1 MASSTYR
8 NFIKMLPV
16 VRQTTT
22 LQKFF
27 NATIDQVFQPGEL
40 QSLNA
45 YIGLYPSYY
54 NATTDFYKPEI
65 TAERS
70 FYQLDPAM
78 VSLDSNN
85 DPQDLLFYPDLIN
98 NLAFQGALTNNNARM
113 MQTDYYSWCP
123 QVNLD
128 KLNNY
133 RNYYWMPY
141 GPPVMT
147 ITVPSTTYTTDGTT
161 TEFAAP
167 ATLTGSI
174 IDVKVQIENEYV
186 TNFTTTTDSSGD
198 ITVVFAT
205 APAAGQAL
213 QIWTN
218 GNFIQNINGQ
228 TSYQYPGSV
237 TCYATNTH
245 LVDEWNTDDNYEVQT
260 EALEYP
266 AITLDPAPALLY
278 GMIVEIIDDTWY
290 QPWDDSPYD
299 ELQWDGNTAYE
310 VEFIPQNGQMVL
322 NLVPYDDTGY
332 NSQDPVYWTIERDSD
347 SANPWSLNNRWYHG
361 DLNIY
366 QDNNGF
372 SPIQAL
378 RPIVE
383 IFNNTKLFNYGVT
396 RLDPVNVVFNNQ
408 PVNVSTLTA
417 GTSILVIA
425 DSNNVVSPGIYSVE
439 YNAGANV
446 LVQSGTN
453 TLYDIV
459 KVINGNEYWYNGTA
473 WIEAQPFVAAN
484 PPLFDLFDMNGVSL
498 ADPSTYPDS
507 TFAGCEIFS
516 YAQDTT
522 GATPV
527 DSILNIPPLFN
538 TYGSF
543 EFNNNIVTDFAT
555 GAPLN
560 FFANVTSNSGVVSF
574 DYECHWRY
582 AGVTS
587 QPTDATTGFYEIPQN
602 LQANPDNDEITQI
615 SINDWFPQF
624 ETIIGQNDWLY
635 PSQYYTLNGGTD
647 IVQNRDNLLKT
658 MLMSSNGN
666 IDMMKTFL
674 YVEREYSRYRAK
686 LVQYLTTMLNTGQ
699 IQTVSQALGAA
710 LSYLAVTKTSQ
721 FSFYNNGMG
730 GGNYYIP
737 ASGAYLGLTPLWVPE
752 MIIQNTLAGGSVL
765 MIRGHDGSLIAG
777 FSKFDSQNV
786 TLTNSSTVSV
796 DGTATTIDIRDQILL
811 AYEQQLYSS
820 CSTILQNQR
829 RPLFDVKS
837 VTPGK
842 FRTTDYSVTEFNQVA
857 MPLFERWAARGQKDY
872 TTNTIFNGD
881 DVWTWNFSTYLDA
894 DGQPVPGYWRGIYR
908 YFYDTDRPDTAPWEM
923 LGYTSEPSWWGSYYS
938 WTNPTQRAALIAAI
952 VAGNVAE
959 PTGTQ
964 IDPVFARPTFEKY
977 IPVDDN
983 GNLLDPFEA
992 GILFNT
998 GSHDIDADWVFG
1010 DCGPVENSWWNSEYG
1025 SFILSELGYLLRPI
1039 RFVDTG
1045 WEAID
1050 NILVFPGEA
1059 NQWISNQFGRRKHFA
1074 DFTVHNELINGTP
1087 YRDIGLQ
1094 QWVSDY
1100 VTSNGQNVTTNFG
1113 DHVRGLIV
1121 KLANKVGGFT
1131 DSSTLEGSLESS
1143 GQIPSENITVEM
1155 YDSPCVNEFFYSG
1168 VIVKWNGSGW
1178 AVMGY
1183 DTLNPAFTIIP
1194 VNTAGSNVTIS
1205 LGPVAQ
1211 SVRPWL
1217 PNTFYQT
1224 GVQVVWQNATYVC
1237 TSTHTSGTT
1246 FEQQFWDLV
1255 SSSVA
1260 GGYPSLKFY
1269 TSANPGTQSTT
1280 VAYGTVFYTLQ
1291 DVSNFLASYQLYLTQ
1306 CGWVFNGV
1314 DSSTGLPND
1323 FRLSVNQILNWA
1335 QVSWAPD
1342 TFITVSPLSSG
1353 VKFETEFGAIQ
1364 SLEQNI
1370 NGFYSILD
1378 RGGSPIASANT
1389 LVNRINGAVTVTT
1402 VDGTGIYGVRLCVN
1416 AIEHALIFD
1425 NTTIFNDVIYEP
1437 LYNLR
1442 QSRIRM
1448 NYNIS
1453 TNWTG
1458 TLNAPGFVL
1467 TDNIMMPS
1475 FETTVSDVRYMYDIE
1490 KPVYSVMR
1498 DYARHQIGY
1507 QAQSYLN
1514 DIFTNELNQF
1524 EFYQGMIQQKGTV
1537 DSLDKLLRNTTLT
1550 QTTDLQFLEEFAF
1563 RIGDFGAVN
1572 QTVTI
1577 QFEITTD
1584 DIKQEPMEID
1594 FLSGPE
1600 GLTAAQLT
1608 ALQNP
1613 DSSSLDLYS
1622 NSTAYD
1628 TRWIYTPPSNNVFPT
1643 VQDYIRY
1650 RSDLP
1655 TAGYVRTDEALVGAP
1670 TTDILN
1676 PMVQASTVSIDI
1688 ADRVWLYTNTFGTF
1702 DVLRADTGISSSDPA
1717 YQGLTVPV
1725 INAVTGEQ
1733 TGTTVELLDNSVAA
1747 VEWPTITLLYL
1758 PSMAVGDYVSISTPT
1773 GTTPDFG
1780 GVYQVTA
1787 INGYDVTLNNTSSSI
1802 PTYTYDS
1809 YSNYTNAVDTSATI
1823 PVANGQAPTVRR
1835 MISVRYSDYK
1845 SMNTQGLIAQTTV
1858 QASTLTSQLGAGYI
1872 TPSTGWND
1880 GELIYIDCGYEF
1892 AYQAPNDAYYT
1903 QYQKRWTVYEWNAEQ
1918 SQFVL
1923 YRSQSPRI
1931 NRSLISSAQ
1940 IFDTVTQISTVDN
1953 TMEANPLLLP
1963 SILIYDP
1970 IQGLIPGSA
1979 KEDITFMQSNDPA
1992 NYNVDM
1998 SWLDEHVGRLWW
2010 DISQTSFLLAET
2022 NDLTNLDSTDS
2033 QTEITY
2039 RIKNWGQVAPNS
2051 TVSIYEWTQSTV
2063 TPQDWMDTYNSAPTE
2078 TISGPV
2084 LNPDNPVWTTET
2096 VSGTT
2101 YYYFWVLNPIL
2112 TPSVSFRT
2120 KSAETIASLI
2130 TDPANNGI
2138 AWMSPVS
2145 SNTVVAHSISQYLT
2159 PTSSMQI
2166 RVKKT
2171 DAQVGKHSEWTLIR
2185 PGDPLSQPT
2194 DRMFTDMVDSLA
2206 GKNSMNQPIPN
2217 PDLYSTIQ
2225 TGPNL
2230 KMGQS
2235 WISNLTTARS
2245 ILVEYLNEFFGAMN
2259 LADERPYALPVLE
2272 VSQAPNQYLQWAQT
2286 QGSLY
2291 LEPIPPSNLWNKRF
2305 RTLREF
2311 QNAYEKDP
2319 SVSPALVMDFSVDTP
2334 FWSVLEID
2342 DGVVNFTKLWDV
2354 TVSSLSA
2361 MQALAGTVA
2370 DGYRVLVTANSQTA
2384 NFWTVWQW
2392 SESANQFNLLTTQQ
2406 YNTNDIFT
2414 LIDWYATGYTSTMQ
2428 PTTIFAKAV
2437 DRTIALGANPQIQ
2450 YTMLLDDGTGSWA
2463 WQVWQN
2469 NQWVTV
2475 AKQNGTIQFNAN
2487 VYENTGNTF
2496 DVTGTLPSNFAS
2508 LVSNRDMGTELN
2520 IVLNAFQNSVLEPI
2534 EMNELFFMLINYLFT
2549 EQDYIDWIFKTSFM
2563 YIQGYDATLI
2573 ASPIAE
2579 VDYTPDVESYINSVK
2594 PYHVKIRSFTATYAA
2609 NDTADVHVTDFDKP
2623 VYYDASLGK
2632 YRILE
2637 VTNPQDLNVLS
2648 TNANYVDWYN
2658 QWQAGDSLV
2667 RSMKITVV
2675 FDRVSLYSNL
2685 DFGYE
2690 KFDTN
2695 LFETSCNGAIDRI
2708 ITLAPQVPV
2717 NTIEEK
2723 AALFNGAV
2731 FQNVVQGNAG
2741 SANFAP
2747 VYGMDFTN
2755 REVDIQ
2761 ALNFAD
2767 SGNGKL
2773 MATNTPSF
2781 VVFAEKFMP
2790 PHYPLPVAWNAPQ
2803 TDNPGFVWGTMNS
2816 TWDQYN
2822 NYDWKDMTNQNTAQ
2836 TVYQSF
2842 EFTFTDPTGNFGTDT
2857 GPLLEVYVRER
2868 RLSLGAGDYIVTPNG
2883 TVANSWNVYFKETD
2897 LNTDNY
2903 VVIMLVEPQAA
2914 PSEIINGGTLIP
2926 EAYQDIIL
2934 GGKFWDPRHQA
2945 NHPEELVQVLVAG
2958 GVRFR
2963 IYQNW
2968 TVGGMTIENF
2978 QAPQDTTATQANG
2991 GVLTYA
2997 PLPYTPQSKMGV
3009 AVFGNG
3015 LRIPQSEYTYDAEG
3029 GTISYSGGY
3038 NLDRLDM
3045 TIFGYGG
3052 INQIT
3057 SLDNYNGD
3065 GSTTSFLA
3073 SSTIGSPA
3081 DVFVTVSGE
3090 PTSAFTV
3097 SNNEVVFNT
3106 APASGALIT
3115 IIAMPSVD
3123 ASSVYQYMGNG
3134 SLNVFEFADTVSTA
3148 SDLMVMVAGNM
3159 VQTEAMAAQTNSSM
3173 YFTLNSS
3180 GNAISFSI
3188 TPGFGQNVVIIVN
3201 DGSSNV
3207 ASTSMFEEVDVQEVQ
3222 LTTLS
3227 ANTTFAQA
3235 FGLSSIPSI
3244 TQSIIEIDGKRVMP
3258 SGVYDL
3264 DVVPG
3269 NDIVTMAANVQYANL
3284 TATLEG
3290 QPIVIG
3296 DNLRLNTAIPTT
3308 GSVYLGGYWGSDALT
3323 VLYNGSPLIVGDIVA
3338 FAPGFVPNVQ
3348 NPQLQGTDSNGNALY
3363 VVQPSNA
3370 QLVVYQGYLM
3380 DINNTLTSP
3389 MNVEVYFE
3397 NYVPEDMTGFVY
3409 DSPNNAPAQAILNG
3423 VQLRV
3428 ISGSGH
3434 LIVYDAGQIQLNYG
3448 DSLLSQFPT
3457 SNLISLT
3464 TFTNVSPDAI
3474 RTVTY
3479 NDNLENWFLVPGWY
3493 KSKPT
3498 LWVTQNGTRLTEGVD
3513 FYVEPGNMGWNIMQ
3527 WGEDNFDQ
3535 YPTIME
3541 PDGWDMEVNGFDSG
3555 SYDMYFTA
3563 GVDLLSYAIRMNIEN
3578 GATLNQTDMIVITS
3592 FGDSTG
3598 MAQPAYEEI
3607 IYLNPL
3613 REYGLPDIDHVVQ
3626 AQDYYILESSLDQYE
3641 TDIVLTQSTAHQ
3653 GAWPSF
3659 TGASQDNPGVMMLGT
3674 ELIKYI
3680 DISVDSTTGNITLV
3694 NTQRG
3699 YLGTSQVTHDAD
3711 SQVINLS

>member
-16 VRQTTT
+16 VRQSTT

-27 NATIDQVFQPGEL
+27 NATIDQVFQPGTL

-54 NATTDFYKPEI
+54 NPTTDFYKPEI

-70 FYQLDPAM
+70 YYQLDPTM

-85 DPQDLLFYPDLIN
+85 DPQDLLFYTDLIN
-98 NLAFQGALTNNNARM
+98 NLSFQGGLTNNHARL

-147 ITVPSTTYTTDGTT
+147 LTIPSNTYTGDGTT
-161 TEFAAP
+161 TVFAAP

-174 IDVKVQIENEYV
+174 IDVAVQIDSSYV
-186 TNFTTTTDSSGD
+186 SNYTTSTDSSGD
-198 ITVVFAT
+198 ISVTFTT
-205 APAAGQAL
+205 APVEGASI

-218 GNFIQNINGQ
+218 SNFIQNINGQ
-228 TSYQYPGSV
+228 TAYTYPSSV
-237 TCYATNTH
+237 TCYATNLH
-245 LVDEWNTDDNYEVQT
+245 VVDEWNTDDNYETQS

-278 GMIVEIIDDTWY
+278 GMIIEVIDDTFN
-290 QPWDDSPYD
+290 QPWDDIPYD
-299 ELQWDGNTAYE
+299 SIGWDGNTMFE
-310 VEFIPQNGQMVL
+310 VTFVEQNGQMVID
-322 NLVPYDDTGY
+322 LVPWNDTGY
-332 NSQDPVYWTIERDSD
+332 NNQDPVYWTIERGSD

-383 IFNNTKLFNYGVT
+383 VFNNTKLFNYGVT
-396 RLDPVNVVFNNQ
+396 RLDPVGSVFVNQ
-408 PVNVSTLTA
+408 PVNVASLTP
-417 GTSILVIA
+417 GSSILVVS
-425 DSNNVVSPGIYSVE
+425 DSNNVVAPGVYIVE
-439 YNAGANV
+439 VNANQNTLVQNGTNNLYDVV
-446 LVQSGTN
+446 LVT
-453 TLYDIV
+453 D
-459 KVINGNEYWYNGTA
+459 GNEYWYNGTA
-473 WIEAQPFVAAN
+473 WVEAQQFVLAN
-484 PPLFDLFDMNGVSL
+484 PPLFDLFDKNGVSL
-498 ADPSTYPDS
+498 ADPSTYPNS
-507 TFAGCEIFS
+507 TFAGTQLFS

-522 GATPV
+522 GSTPV
-527 DSILNIPPLFN
+527 DSVLGIPPLFN

-555 GAPLN
+555 DSAMK
-560 FFANVTSNSGVVSF
+560 FFANVTSNAGVITF
-574 DYECHWRY
+574 DYECPWRY
-582 AGVTS
+582 AGLTS
-587 QPTDATTGFYEIPQN
+587 QITDPTTGFYEIPQN

-624 ETIIGQNDWLY
+624 ESIIGANDWLY
-635 PSQYYTLNGGTD
+635 PSQYYVLTGGTD

-686 LVQYLTTMLNTGQ
+686 FVQYLTTMLNTGL
-699 IQTVSQALGAA
+699 ITTVAQSLTTALN
-710 LSYLAVTKTSQ
+710 YLAVTKTSQ
-721 FSFYNNGMG
+721 FAFYNNGMG

-737 ASGAYLGLTPLWVPE
+737 ASGAYLGLTPLWEPE
-752 MIIQNTLAGGSVL
+752 MIIQTTLAGGSVL
-765 MIRGHDGSLIAG
+765 MVRGHDGSLIAG
-777 FSKFDSQNV
+777 FSSFDSQDV

-796 DGTATTIDIRDQILL
+796 DGTTTTIDIRDQILF
-811 AYEQQLYSS
+811 AYEQQLYGA
-820 CSTILQNQR
+820 CSTILQGQR

-857 MPLFERWAARGQKDY
+857 MPLFERWASRGQKDY

-881 DVWTWNFSTYLDA
+881 NEWTWNYSSYLDA
-894 DGQPVPGYWRGIYR
+894 DGDAVPGYWRGIYR
-908 YFYDTDRPDTAPWEM
+908 YFFDTDRPDTAPWEM
-923 LGYTSEPSWWGSYYS
+923 LGYTSEPSWWSSYYS
-938 WTNPTQRAALIAAI
+938 WTNPTQRTALIAAI
-952 VAGNVAE
+952 VSGNVAE
-959 PTGTQ
+959 PPATQ
-964 IDPVFARPTFEKY
+964 IDPVFARATFEKY
-977 IPVDDN
+977 IPVDTN
-983 GNLLDPFEA
+983 GNLLNPFEA
-992 GILFNT
+992 GIVFNT

-1010 DCGPVENSWWNSEYG
+1010 DGGPVENSWWNSEYG
-1025 SFILSELGYLLRPI
+1025 SFIQSELGYLLRPI

-1045 WEAID
+1045 WESID
-1050 NILVFPGEA
+1050 NFLVFPGEA
-1059 NQWISNQFGRRKHFA
+1059 NQWISNQFGRRKHFE
-1074 DFTVHNELINGTP
+1074 DFTVSNELVNGNP
-1087 YRDIGLQ
+1087 FRNIGLQ

-1100 VTSNGQNVTTNFG
+1100 VRSNGQDVTANFG
-1113 DHVRGLIV
+1113 DHVRGLTV

-1131 DSSTLEGSLESS
+1131 DSSSLEGFLESS
-1143 GQIPSENITVEM
+1143 GQIPNENITVEM
-1155 YDSPCVNEFFYSG
+1155 YDSPCVDEYFYSG
-1168 VIVKWNGSGW
+1168 VIVKWNGTGW

-1183 DTLNPAFTIIP
+1183 DTLNPAFNIIP
-1194 VNTAGSNVTIS
+1194 ANTSGTNVTIS

-1211 SVRPWL
+1211 SIRPWL

-1224 GVQVVWQNATYVC
+1224 GVQVSWQNATYVC
-1237 TSTHTSGTT
+1237 ISTHTSGTT

-1269 TSANPGTQSTT
+1269 TTSNPGAQITS

-1291 DVSNFLASYQLYLTQ
+1291 DVSNFLAGYQLYLTQ
-1306 CGWVFNGV
+1306 CGWVFSGV
-1314 DSSTGLPND
+1314 DSSTGLTND

-1335 QVSWAPD
+1335 QISWAPD
-1342 TFITVSPLSSG
+1342 TFITVSPLSTG
-1353 VKFETEFGAIQ
+1353 VKFETDFGAIQ

-1370 NGFYSILD
+1370 NGVYSILD
-1378 RGGSPIASANT
+1378 RGGMPIPTSNT
-1389 LVNRINGAVTVTT
+1389 LVNRVNGDVTVTT
-1402 VDGTGIYGVRLCVN
+1402 VDGTGIYGLRLCVN

-1425 NTTIFNDVIYEP
+1425 NTTIFNDVVYEP

-1475 FETTVSDVRYMYDIE
+1475 FETSVSDVRYMYDIE

-1507 QAQSYLN
+1507 QSQSYLS

-1537 DSLDKLLRNTTLT
+1537 GSLDKLLRNTTLT
-1550 QTTDLQFLEEFAF
+1550 QTTDLEFLEEFAF

-1584 DIKQEPMEID
+1584 NIKQEPMQID
-1594 FLSGPE
+1594 FLAGPE

-1608 ALQNP
+1608 ALQSP

-1655 TAGYVRTDEALVGAP
+1655 TAGYVRTDEVLIGAP
-1670 TTDILN
+1670 TTTILN
-1676 PMVQASTVSIDI
+1676 PMIQALTDTIDI
-1688 ADRVWLYTNTFGTF
+1688 ADRVWLYTNPYGSFEI
-1702 DVLRADTGISSSDPA
+1702 LHSDTGISSSDPA
-1717 YQGLTVPV
+1717 YQGLVIPV
-1725 INAVTGEQ
+1725 VDPVTGNQ
-1733 TGTTVELLDNSVAA
+1733 TGTAVQALDNSVAS
-1747 VEWPTITLLYL
+1747 VNWPTITLIYL
-1758 PSMAVGDYVSISTPT
+1758 PSMAVGDYVSISSPT
-1773 GTTPDFG
+1773 ATTPDFG

-1787 INGYDVTLNNTSSSI
+1787 INGYDVTLNDTSSTI
-1802 PTYTYDS
+1802 PSYTYDS
-1809 YSNYTNAVDTSATI
+1809 YSNYTNPVDTDATI
-1823 PVANGQAPTVRR
+1823 PEANGQAPTVQR

-1845 SMNTQGLIAQTTV
+1845 SMNTQGLIDQATI
-1858 QASTLTSQLGAGYI
+1858 QASTLTTQLGAGYI

-1903 QYQKRWTVYEWNAEQ
+1903 KYQKRWTVYEWSAEQ
-1918 SQFVL
+1918 GLFVQ

-1931 NRSLISSAQ
+1931 NRSLITSAQ
-1940 IFDTVTQISTVDN
+1940 LFDTVTQISNTDN
-1953 TMEANPLLLP
+1953 TMEANPLLLE

-1970 IQGLIPGSA
+1970 VQGLIPGSA

-1992 NYNVDM
+1992 NYAADM
-1998 SWLDEHVGRLWW
+1998 FWADEHVGRLWW
-2010 DISQTSFLLAET
+2010 DLSQTSFLLAET
-2022 NDLTNLDSTDS
+2022 NDLTNLDTTDT

-2039 RIKNWGQVAPNS
+2039 RLKNWGQVAPNS
-2051 TVSIYEWTQSTV
+2051 TVAIYEWTQSTL
-2063 TPQDWMDTYNSAPTE
+2063 TPADWMDTYSSAPTE

-2084 LNPDNPVWTTET
+2084 LNPDNPQWTTQT
-2096 VSGTT
+2096 VYDSASGSNVT
-2101 YYYFWVLNPIL
+2101 YYYFWVQNPII
-2112 TPSVSFRT
+2112 TPDVDFRT
-2120 KSAETIASLI
+2120 KSASTIATLI
-2130 TDPANNGI
+2130 TDPGDNGI
-2138 AWMSPVS
+2138 AWFAPVA
-2145 SNTVVAHSISQYLT
+2145 SNTIVAHSISQYLT

-2217 PDLYSTIQ
+2217 PSLYSTIQ

-2235 WISNLTTARS
+2235 WISDLTGARS
-2245 ILVEYLNEFFGAMN
+2245 ILVEYLNEFFGSIN

-2311 QNAYEKDP
+2311 QNAYANDP
-2319 SVSPALVMDFSVDTP
+2319 SVSPALVMDFSAETP

-2342 DGVVNFTKLWDV
+2342 NGVVNFTKLWDV
-2354 TVSSLSA
+2354 QVASLSA

-2370 DGYRVLVTANSQTA
+2370 DGYRVLVTANSLTA

-2392 SESANQFNLLTTQQ
+2392 SESESQFNLLTTQQ

-2414 LIDWYATGYTSTMQ
+2414 TIDWYAPGYDSSNQPSTVY
-2428 PTTIFAKAV
+2428 AKAV

-2450 YTMLLDDGTGSWA
+2450 YTELLDDGTGSWA

-2469 NQWVTV
+2469 GQWVTV

-2508 LVSNRDMGTELN
+2508 LVANRDMGTELN
-2520 IVLNAFQNSVLEPI
+2520 IVLNAFQNSVLVAT
-2534 EMNELFFMLINYLFT
+2534 EMNELFFTIIYYLFT

-2594 PYHVKIRSFTATYAA
+2594 PYHVKIRSFTASYAA

-2623 VYYDASLGK
+2623 VYYDAALGK

-2637 VTNPQDLNVLS
+2637 VSSQADLNVLS

-2675 FDRVSLYSNL
+2675 FDRVSFYSNL
-2685 DFGYE
+2685 EYDYDRY
-2690 KFDTN
+2690 DTN
-2695 LFETSCNGAIDRI
+2695 LFESGTNGAIDRI
-2708 ITLAPQVPV
+2708 MSLAPQVPV
-2717 NTIEEK
+2717 DTIEDK
-2723 AALFNGAV
+2723 VALFNGVV
-2731 FQNVVQGNAG
+2731 FSNPTTGNAG
-2741 SANFAP
+2741 TQNSGP
-2747 VYGMDFTN
+2747 VYGMQFTN
-2755 REVDIQ
+2755 HEIDIQ
-2761 ALNFAD
+2761 ALNFVD
-2767 SGNGKL
+2767 SGTGKL
-2773 MATNTPSF
+2773 IATNTPEF

-2790 PHYPLPVAWNAPQ
+2790 PSYTLPVAWNAPQ
-2803 TDNPGFVWGTMNS
+2803 TNNPGFVWDQMNS
-2816 TWDQYN
+2816 ITWEGYN
-2822 NYDWKDMTNQNTAQ
+2822 NYDWKDMTDQNPSQ
-2836 TVYQSF
+2836 TVYQAF
-2842 EFTFTDPTGNFGTDT
+2842 EFTFTDPTGNFGANT

-2868 RLSLGAGDYIVTPNG
+2868 RLSLGNGDYIVTPNG
-2883 TVANSWNVYFKETD
+2883 TTANSWNVYFKETD

-2914 PSEIINGGTLIP
+2914 PSEVIDGGTLIS
-2926 EAYQDIIL
+2926 EQYQDILL
-2934 GGKFWDPRHQA
+2934 GGKFWDPVHQA
-2945 NHPEELVQVLVAG
+2945 GHPEELVQVLVG
-2958 GVRFR
+2958 NGVRFK
-2963 IYQNW
+2963 ISQNW
-2968 TVGGMTIENF
+2968 TVGGMTIQNY
-2978 QAPQDTTATQANG
+2978 QAPADVTATANAG
-2991 GVLTYA
+2991 GISTYA
-2997 PLPYTPQSKMGV
+2997 PLPFTPQSKVGI

-3015 LRIPQSEYTYDAEG
+3015 LRVSQANYTYDASG
-3029 GTISYSGGY
+3029 GTVQYIGPF

-3045 TIFGYGG
+3045 TLFGYGG

-3057 SLDNYNGD
+3057 SLDTYNGD
-3065 GSTTSFLA
+3065 GSTTTFSV
-3073 SSTIGSPA
+3073 SSTFSSIT
-3081 DVFVTVSGE
+3081 DLFVTVGGE
-3090 PTSAFTV
+3090 PTSAFTIANT
-3097 SNNEVVFNT
+3097 SLVFNT
-3106 APASGALIT
+3106 APALDTLIS
-3115 IIAMPSVD
+3115 IAVMPSAV
-3123 ASSVYQYMGNG
+3123 ASGIYQFTGNG
-3134 SLNVFEFADTVSTA
+3134 ILNAFPFPDTVSADT
-3148 SDLMVMVAGNM
+3148 DLTVTIDGIAVDAKSVA
-3159 VQTEAMAAQTNSSM
+3159 TTNNVSS
-3173 YFTLNSS
+3173 YFTLNDA
-3180 GNAISFSI
+3180 GNSISF
-3188 TPGFGQNVVIIVN
+3188 TTAPEFGQSIIIIAN
-3201 DGSSNV
+3201 DGTSNAV
-3207 ASTSMFEEVDVQEVQ
+3207 NTSMFEEVEVQEVQ
-3222 LTTLS
+3222 IASLS
-3227 ANTTFAQA
+3227 ADTTFTQA
-3235 FGLSSIPSI
+3235 FGSTSSI
-3244 TQSIIEIDGKRVMP
+3244 TQSIIEVDGKRVIP
-3258 SGVYDL
+3258 AGVYDF
-3264 DVVPG
+3264 DVVASH
-3269 NDIVTMAANVQYANL
+3269 DTLTVAANISYANL

-3296 DNLRLNTAIPTT
+3296 DNLRLNTTIPTT
-3308 GSVYLGGYWGSDALT
+3308 GSVYLGGVWGSDALT
-3323 VLYNGSPLIVGDIVA
+3323 VMYNGQELIVGDIVD
-3338 FAPGFVPNVQ
+3338 FAPGFTPDLQ
-3348 NPQLQGTDSNGNALY
+3348 QPQLQGINSNGDQLY
-3363 VVQPSNA
+3363 IVQPTNA
-3370 QLVVYQGYLM
+3370 QIVVYQGYLM
-3380 DINNTLTSP
+3380 VINNTLTSP

-3397 NYVPEDMTGFVY
+3397 NYIPDNMTGFVY
-3409 DSPNNAPAQAILNG
+3409 DSPNNATAQAILNG
-3423 VQLRV
+3423 TQFRV
-3428 ISGSGH
+3428 ISGTGH
-3434 LIVYDAGQIQLNYG
+3434 LVVYDAAQSQLNFTE
-3448 DSLLSQFPT
+3448 SLLAQFPT
-3457 SNLISLT
+3457 STMISLT
-3464 TFTNVSPDAI
+3464 SFTNISPDAI
-3474 RTVTY
+3474 RTVSY
-3479 NDNLENWFLVPGWY
+3479 NDNTENWFLVPGLY
-3493 KSKPT
+3493 TAKPT
-3498 LWVTQNGTRLTEGVD
+3498 LWVTQNGLRLTEGVD
-3513 FYVEPGNMGWNIMQ
+3513 FYVEPGNIGWNIMQ

-3535 YPTIME
+3535 YPPI
-3541 PDGWDMEVNGFDSG
+3541 
-3555 SYDMYFTA
+3555 Y
-3563 GVDLLSYAIRMNIEN
+3563 VDADPALSSYAIRLNIEN
-3578 GATLNQTDMIVITS
+3578 GATLNQSDMIVITT
-3592 FGDSTG
+3592 FGDPNG
-3598 MAQPAYEEI
+3598 MATPAYEEV

-3613 REYGLPDIDHVVQ
+3613 REYGQPDIDHVVQ
-3626 AQDYYILESSLDQYE
+3626 AQDYYILENSLDQFE
-3641 TDIVLTQSTAHQ
+3641 TDIVLTQNTAHQ
-3653 GAWPSF
+3653 GAWPAF
-3659 TGASQDNPGVMMLGT
+3659 TGASQETPGVMMLGT
-3674 ELIKYI
+3674 ELVKYI
-3680 DISVDSTTGNITLV
+3680 DISIDSTTGNITLV

-3699 YLGTSQVTHDAD
+3699 YLGTSQVTHTAN